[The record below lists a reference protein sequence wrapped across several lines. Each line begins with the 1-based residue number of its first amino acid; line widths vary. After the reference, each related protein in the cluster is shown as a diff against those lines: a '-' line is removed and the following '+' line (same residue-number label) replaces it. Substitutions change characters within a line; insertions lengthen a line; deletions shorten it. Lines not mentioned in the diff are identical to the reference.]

1 MKEAVDNGVKNIP
14 HKLHTIIDYCNR
26 WLESYRLDVDDLS
39 EQFPE
44 LKEMILQ
51 RRQHLFNGQTK
62 VRNYEKWTS
71 QKKKEMPATI
81 DTVQHHISKQIKNF
95 EEPPYERLF
104 NLSKNSK
111 DDAPLTGFVE
121 YLAYKYEERKFNL

>member
-1 MKEAVDNGVKNIP
+1 
-14 HKLHTIIDYCNR
+14 
-26 WLESYRLDVDDLS
+26 
-39 EQFPE
+39 
-44 LKEMILQ
+44 
-51 RRQHLFNGQTK
+51 
-62 VRNYEKWTS
+62 
-71 QKKKEMPATI
+71 MPATI